1 MTVDRKVRYNTKDMF
16 WITIKRVIKSGWAN
30 FRRNGL
36 VSYAS
41 VLVTTITLSVITA
54 LFLFQASL
62 SSLIVS
68 LQDKV
73 DISVYFTVDAPE
85 ERILVLKQTLEE
97 IPEVRSI
104 EYVSADEEVLE
115 FRERHADDYLTL
127 QALDE
132 IGDNP
137 FGGSIRIKAK
147 DSAQYEAIARLLEG
161 DSAVARDN
169 AQIIERINFA
179 QNKVVIEKLNRLIAG
194 ARQGGLG
201 TTVVLSLI
209 SIIIMFTTV
218 RLTIYMVR
226 EEIGVMRLVGASGA
240 YVRGPFLVEGILYG
254 FFAWIITII
263 LFLPITY
270 VVTRS
275 IDGLLPINLYQ
286 YYVSHLFS
294 IGGIVLL
301 IAVCLGAISSMLA
314 VRKYLNV

>member
-1 MTVDRKVRYNTKDMF
+1 MF
-16 WITIKRVIKSGWAN
+16 WVTIKRVIKSGWTN

-36 VSYAS
+36 VSYAA
-41 VLVTTITLSVITA
+41 VLVTTITLSVIAA

-62 SSLIVS
+62 SSLIFS

-85 ERILVLKQTLEE
+85 EKILNLKQTLEQ
-97 IPEVRSI
+97 IPEVRSV
-104 EYVSADEEVLE
+104 EYTSADEEVLQ

-137 FGGSIRIKAK
+137 FGGSISIKAK
-147 DSAQYEAIARLLEG
+147 DSIQYEAISRMLEG
-161 DSAVARDN
+161 DSDVAREN

-179 QNKVVIEKLNRLIAG
+179 QNKLVIEKLNRLIAG
-194 ARQGGLG
+194 AREGGLAV
-201 TTVVLSLI
+201 TVLLALI
-209 SIIIMFTTV
+209 SVIIMFTTV

-240 YVRGPFLVEGILYG
+240 YVRGPFLVEGMLYG
-254 FFAWIITII
+254 VFAWVITIL
-263 LFLPITY
+263 LFLPVTY
-270 VVTRS
+270 FVTRS
-275 IDGLLPINLYQ
+275 LDGLLPMNLYQ
-286 YYVSHLFS
+286 YYVNHLFS
-294 IGGIVLL
+294 IGGMILL
-301 IAVCLGAISSMLA
+301 ISLFLGAVSSMLA